1 MPENKIANMD
11 STYMNYWKLKQV
23 FKKMNSLVI
32 GDTSQLAQFYPSN
45 YIKISARN
53 IDYDFL
59 LSMKWDRV
67 FICFGVAN
75 KNIPDKGL
83 YEDINFKLTLDI
95 INKFKSITNKIVVYS
110 TCELWNK
117 YDGGVDL
124 SMPYNF
130 YNTPYANSKHKLTE
144 YLISNKNEY
153 DNVIILFPF
162 NFNSSFRSNDFLF
175 GKIFNSIINKNK
187 IEIGDTY
194 FYRDL
199 IHPSY
204 VVKVS
209 IETNENK
216 LVGSGRLTFVNDFI
230 RDLYTYYDLSYNSLV
245 IEGRK
250 NFKEY
255 TKINEFYLK
264 SNMCYYPYS
273 ELLSKTINDI
283 NKKILCKKIKQH

>member
-1 MPENKIANMD
+1 
-11 STYMNYWKLKQV
+11 MN
-23 FKKMNSLVI
+23 NLVI
-32 GDTSQLAQFYPSN
+32 GDTSQLAQFFPNN

-53 IDYDFL
+53 INYDFL

-67 FICFGVAN
+67 FICFGVSN
-75 KNIPDKGL
+75 KNVSDKEL
-83 YEDINFKLTLDI
+83 YDDINFKLTLDI
-95 INKFKSITNKIVVYS
+95 INKFKFNTNKIVVYS

-130 YNTPYANSKHKLTE
+130 YDTPYINSKYNLTE
-144 YLISNKNEY
+144 YLINNKDEY

-175 GKIFNSIINKNK
+175 GKIFNSVINKTK

-209 IETNENK
+209 IEANENK

-230 RDLYTYYDLSYNSLV
+230 RDLYKNYNLDYKSLV
-245 IEGRK
+245 IENNNKFNEYDRK
-250 NFKEY
+250 KEY
-255 TKINEFYLK
+255 YLK
-264 SNMCYYPYS
+264 SDICQYSYS
-273 ELLSKTINDI
+273 ELLKETINNID
-283 NKKILCKKIKQH
+283 KKIK